1 MSVRSTRRTRGLRE
15 ESRPRVTEAPK
26 SSGQAPGPERSRL
39 LLVRVLASASKTRT
53 RATAMAAV
61 DDLLVIRVRDQTT
74 VCDFQPSKKLRGA
87 SDGEHDQGP
96 ASTRASAARP
106 LWRSPRA
113 LERIGELRVEGV
125 HDQGR

>member
-39 LLVRVLASASKTRT
+39 LLVRVLASGSKTRT

-74 VCDFQPSKKLRGA
+74 VCDSRRGP
-87 SDGEHDQGP
+87 QG
-96 ASTRASAARP
+96 AAR
-106 LWRSPRA
+106 LIHRA
-113 LERIGELRVEGV
+113 DTWGPTPHAAAVDRVG
-125 HDQGR
+125 

>member
-74 VCDFQPSKKLRGA
+74 VCDSRRGP
-87 SDGEHDQGP
+87 QG
-96 ASTRASAARP
+96 AAR
-106 LWRSPRA
+106 LIHRA
-113 LERIGELRVEGV
+113 DTWGPTPHAAAMDRVA
-125 HDQGR
+125 